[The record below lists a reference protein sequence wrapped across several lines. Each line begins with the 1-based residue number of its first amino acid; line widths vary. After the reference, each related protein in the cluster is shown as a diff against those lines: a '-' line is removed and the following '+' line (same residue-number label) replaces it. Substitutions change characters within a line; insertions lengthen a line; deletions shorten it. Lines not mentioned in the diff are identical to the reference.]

1 MEITSAWAMAHALG
15 VIEFDVAGEPH
26 GRPRPR
32 SAARKV
38 KGTWKAISYHP
49 TKINPNSKNPADR
62 SWIKANAWEAA
73 MHAAMRGKVPLA
85 PWDGAVYVAIEVFK
99 ERPKYLNKKSSPEG
113 PILCTT
119 RPDRDN
125 LEKAVTDPMAR
136 AGVFTE
142 DSRVCC
148 GPVTKWYAAKGYGP
162 GVRVTAIHL
171 GCPIALAREMEQQH
185 KEGSA

>member
-1 MEITSAWAMAHALG
+1 MEITLAWALEHALD
-15 VIEFDVAGEPH
+15 VLEFDVAGDPH

-38 KGTWKAISYHP
+38 KGKWTAIAYHP
-49 TKINPNSKNPADR
+49 KKINPHSTKRADR
-62 SWIKANAWEAA
+62 AWIKANAWEAA
-73 MHAAMRGKVPLA
+73 MHAAMRGKVPA
-85 PWDGAVYVAIEVFK
+85 SPWDGAVYVAIEVFK
-99 ERPKYLNKKSSPEG
+99 KRTKALQKKSSPEG

-125 LEKAVTDPMAR
+125 VEKAVTDPMA
-136 AGVFTE
+136 AVGVFTE

-148 GPVTKWYAAKGYGP
+148 GPVTKWYASKGYGP

-171 GCPIALAREMEQQH
+171 GDPVELARRME
-185 KEGSA
+185 ARP

>member
-1 MEITSAWAMAHALG
+1 MTEITLAWAMERALE
-15 VIEFDVAGEPH
+15 VLEFDVPGEPH

-38 KGTWKAISYHP
+38 KGKWTAIAYHP
-49 TKINPNSKNPADR
+49 KKISENSTNPADR
-62 SWIKANAWEAA
+62 SWIKANIWEAA
-73 MHAAMRGKVPLA
+73 MLEAMRGKLPRT
-85 PWDGAVYVAIEVFK
+85 PWDGAVYVAIEIFK
-99 ERPKYLNKKSSPEG
+99 ERTKALSRPSVPDVEL
-113 PILCTT
+113 LCTT

-125 LEKAVTDPMAR
+125 VEKAVTDPMAR

-148 GPVTKWYAAKGYGP
+148 GPVTKWYARKGYGP

-171 GCPIALAREMEQQH
+171 GNPVELARRA
-185 KEGSA
+185 GGAR